1 MEHIAAFMIL
11 IACSDD
17 YKTCTEQ
24 PAPAVAYEAVS
35 QCEAELSPSI
45 RMMAAGQKHALGKCL
60 EIDPALFYQDAE
72 IVWDVSSDGEL
83 EVVLELINPEMTV
96 AAHAQS
102 GTTDESRQLN

>member
-17 YKTCTEQ
+17 YTTCTEQ
-24 PAPAVAYEAVS
+24 PAPAVAYETVR
-35 QCEAELSPSI
+35 QCEADLSPSI
-45 RMMAAGQKHALGKCL
+45 RMMAAERKHALGKCL

-72 IVWDVSSDGEL
+72 IVWDVSAEGEL

-96 AAHAQS
+96 PAYAQS
-102 GTTDESRQLN
+102 ATPDDNRRLN